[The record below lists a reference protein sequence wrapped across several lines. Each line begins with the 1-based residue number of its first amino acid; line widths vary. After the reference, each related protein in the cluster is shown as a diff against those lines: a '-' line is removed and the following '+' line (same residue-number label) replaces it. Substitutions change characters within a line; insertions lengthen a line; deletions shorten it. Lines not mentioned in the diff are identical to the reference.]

1 MGGVSLVKWL
11 PWWLSGKESACQ
23 CRSADLIPGLQ
34 RSPRKGTCSNI
45 LAWEI
50 PWTEEPGGVQSTGSQ
65 RVRHDLATKQ
75 QVSLYNSYLEIIQ
88 FASKGHMGEK
98 LFSDC
103 YLQT

>member
-11 PWWLSGKESACQ
+11 PWWLSGKESASQ
-23 CRSADLIPGLQ
+23 CRRKEPLEKEPAPIFLPGKSHGQ
-34 RSPRKGTCSNI
+34 RSLVGYSPQGRKRI
-45 LAWEI
+45 
-50 PWTEEPGGVQSTGSQ
+50 
-65 RVRHDLATKQ
+65 RHDLATKQ

>member
-1 MGGVSLVKWL
+1 MRAQSLGREDPLEEGNHSSIV
-11 PWWLSGKESACQ
+11 
-23 CRSADLIPGLQ
+23 
-34 RSPRKGTCSNI
+34 
-45 LAWEI
+45 AWRN
-50 PWTEEPGGVQSTGSQ
+50 PWTEEPGGVQSVGSQ
-65 RVRHDLATKQ
+65 RVRQDLATKQ

>member
-1 MGGVSLVKWL
+1 MATHS
-11 PWWLSGKESACQ
+11 S
-23 CRSADLIPGLQ
+23 IP
-34 RSPRKGTCSNI
+34 
-45 LAWEI
+45 AWRI
-50 PWTEEPGGVQSTGSQ
+50 PWTEDPGGLQSVGSQ